1 MKKTSITVMLLI
13 LTLLVSACGGS
24 NNNSASKS
32 ENGGTNGAGGEKV
45 TLSLYSTASD
55 GSSQEVL
62 KKVIADYQVE
72 NPNVNIEV
80 QYPGADYDSVLKMM
94 MASNELPDLFDTHGW
109 AMTRYKDYVAD
120 LSGEAWTADLSDTI
134 KNVLVDDTGKVYA
147 LPLNESKDGITFNAN
162 VLEKYGVEIPTTI
175 DEMIAAGEKIK
186 AESNGSVIPFFY
198 AGQDSW
204 TIGQFFDYF
213 ANSLLISP
221 EPNQAQAL
229 LDNTFDWNN
238 WNPLAEK
245 FKELHD
251 KGLMNEDVLTA
262 KYSDIPALFAQDQIA
277 FVMTGP
283 AFTADALNL
292 NPDLK
297 FGIMPV
303 PAMVEGDAPN
313 FSGGERNTLAAWKD
327 SKNLEEAKKFLAFYA
342 KPEYMKMMAEATGSP
357 AAFKSVTADLGQATQ
372 YYEQFKDIRV
382 FPYFDRLYLPS
393 GMWDVITTKG
403 QEILAGGI
411 TAQDFSDA
419 MKQNVDRLLSQQ

>member
-1 MKKTSITVMLLI
+1 MKKTSISMLLLI
-13 LTLLVSACGGS
+13 LVLIVSACGSSKS
-24 NNNSASKS
+24 NNNAQTSGSS
-32 ENGGTNGAGGEKV
+32 SGAGGEKI

-62 KKVIADYQVE
+62 KKVIADYKAE
-72 NPNVNIEV
+72 NPNVEIEV

-94 MASNELPDLFDTHGW
+94 MASNQLPDLFDTHGW
-109 AMTRYKDYVAD
+109 AKNRYKDYVAD
-120 LSGEAWTADLSDTI
+120 LSGEAWTADLTDTI
-134 KNVLVDDTGKVYA
+134 KNVLMDETGKVYA
-147 LPLNESKDGITFNAN
+147 LPLNESKDGITFNAA
-162 VLEKYGVEIPTTI
+162 VLEKYGIEIPATI

-186 AESNGSVIPFFY
+186 AESNGSVIPFYF

-238 WNPLAEK
+238 WTPLAEK
-245 FKELHD
+245 FKELSD

-283 AFTADALNL
+283 AFTADALKL

-303 PAMVEGDAPN
+303 PAMAAGDAPN

-327 SKNLEEAKKFLAFYA
+327 SPKLEEAKKFLAFYA
-342 KPEYMKMMAEATGSP
+342 KPEYMKMMSEATGSP
-357 AAFKSVTADLGQATQ
+357 AAFKSVTADLGQATA
-372 YYEQFKDIRV
+372 YYEQFKDVRV

-393 GMWDVITTKG
+393 GMWDVLTTKG
-403 QEILAGGI
+403 EEILSGGI
-411 TAQDFSDA
+411 TAQDFSKA
-419 MKQNVDRLLSQQ
+419 MKENVDRLLSQQ